1 MPREDIEFSA
11 DNVTLRG
18 WFYPAEGADSK
29 GPVVVM
35 VHGLSAVKEMYL
47 DDYAE
52 SFSQAGLNVLVYDH
66 RNFGASDG
74 VPRQHIDSI
83 TQARDLRHAITY
95 ATGREDVD
103 PGRVGIWGSSHGGGL
118 VLSVAAVDR
127 RVRAVVAQVPFISGS
142 GQMTR
147 LVRPDFLPTVRAQLD
162 GERRN
167 LYHGGEPTLMP
178 AVDADPLAPAL
189 MSSTESWEFFT
200 KTAQDRAPSWRNEV
214 TLGSLERIVE
224 FEPGDGIHRISPTPL
239 LMIVADQ
246 DISAYAELAF
256 EAYERALQPKQLV
269 VLPCGHFDVYT
280 GAAFEAS
287 SKTAC
292 EHFLRVLA

>member
-1 MPREDIEFSA
+1 MPRVDVEFPA
-11 DNVTLRG
+11 DDVTLRG
-18 WFYPAEGADSK
+18 WFYPAK
-29 GPVVVM
+29 GVVSPAPVVVM
-35 VHGLSAVKEMYL
+35 VHGLTAVKEMHL

-52 SFSQAGLNVLVYDH
+52 CFFRAGLNVLAYDH

-74 VPRQHIDSI
+74 ASRQDIDPI

-95 ATGREDVD
+95 VTGREDVD
-103 PGRVGIWGSSHGGGL
+103 PDRVGIWGSSHGGGL

-142 GQMTR
+142 GQITR
-147 LVRPDFLPTVRAQLD
+147 LVRPDFLPMLRANLE

-178 AVDADPLAPAL
+178 AVDADPMGSAL
-189 MSSTESWEFFT
+189 MASTEAWEFFT

-214 TLGSLERIVE
+214 TVRSLERIAE
-224 FEPGDGIHRISPTPL
+224 FEPGDGIHRISPSPL

-256 EAYERALQPKQLV
+256 EAYERAREPKELV
-269 VLPCGHFDVYT
+269 VLSCGHFDVYT
-280 GAAFEAS
+280 GAAFERS
-287 SKTAC
+287 STAAC
-292 EHFLRVLA
+292 EHFVRALA

>member
-1 MPREDIEFSA
+1 MPREDVEFSA

-18 WFYPAEGADSK
+18 WFYSAEGVVSRA
-29 GPVVVM
+29 PLVVM
-35 VHGLSAVKEMYL
+35 AHGLSAVKEMYL

-52 SFSQAGLNVLVYDH
+52 IFSRAGLNVLVYDH

-74 VPRQHIDSI
+74 APRQDIDPI

-95 ATGREDVD
+95 ATGRQDVD
-103 PGRVGIWGSSHGGGL
+103 PGSVGIWGSSLAGGL

-142 GQMTR
+142 GQLKR
-147 LVRPDFLPTVRAQLD
+147 LVRPDFLATLRTQLD

-167 LYHGGEPTLMP
+167 IYQGGEPTLMP
-178 AVDADPLAPAL
+178 AVDADPLAPSVMPSA
-189 MSSTESWEFFT
+189 ESWEFFS

-224 FEPGDGIHRISPTPL
+224 FEPGDGIHRISPAAL

-287 SKTAC
+287 SKAAC
-292 EHFLRVLA
+292 EHFVRALA